1 MAAVGARSAR
11 AQLLLGSLVFLQ
23 FRQFRAAIIRVDAM
37 NSQRL
42 MRATPSQHLS
52 GARAA
57 AAALQKHQL
66 ASCKA
71 LGRTKSGF
79 KQDRRV

>member
-42 MRATPSQHLS
+42 MRATPSQHL
-52 GARAA
+52 AVRAA

>member
-57 AAALQKHQL
+57 AAA
-66 ASCKA
+66 
-71 LGRTKSGF
+71 
-79 KQDRRV
+79 